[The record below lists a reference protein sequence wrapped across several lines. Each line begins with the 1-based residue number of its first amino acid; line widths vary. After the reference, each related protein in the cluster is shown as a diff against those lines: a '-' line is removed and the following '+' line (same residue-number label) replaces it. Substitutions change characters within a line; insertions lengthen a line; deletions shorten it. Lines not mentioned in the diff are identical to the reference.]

1 MVKDVSFSICIPA
14 LNEEENLKNAF
25 QNLVRSLSTYVKNLE
40 IIIVDDGSND
50 RTLQIAEGIAKEYS
64 QVKVIRHNRNLG
76 IGVCYRDAL
85 SIAKGEYFTWFPGDH
100 ENSAE
105 QFIACLPHLN
115 QDTVVSYYHIGGDN
129 RLFLRRI
136 LSRVYIWIINKYFRL
151 NLKYYNDLTVFPIN
165 KLRSFSLVA
174 NGSFLFAE
182 SLIKAAKHGCRII
195 ELPAHLRGRE
205 KGKSKTFSFGSF
217 LCMIKDICRIF
228 IRKVKV

>member
-1 MVKDVSFSICIPA
+1 MSICIPA
-14 LNEEENLKNAF
+14 FNEEN
-25 QNLVRSLSTYVKNLE
+25 SLRQAVEELISTLSGRVKELE
-40 IIIVDDGSND
+40 VIIIDDGSND
-50 RTLQIAEGIAKEYS
+50 YTLQTAEEIAKEYS
-64 QVKVIRHNRNLG
+64 QVKIIRHNRNLG

-105 QFIACLPHLN
+105 QFIASLPHLN
-115 QDTVVSYYHIGGDN
+115 QDTVVSYYHVGGDN

-136 LSRVYIWIINKYFRL
+136 ISRIYIWIINKFFRL
-151 NLKYYNDLTVFPIN
+151 NFKYYNDLTVFPIN

-195 ELPAHLRGRE
+195 ELPAYLRGRE

-217 LCMIKDICRIF
+217 LCMIKDICRVF
-228 IRKVKV
+228 IRKVEV